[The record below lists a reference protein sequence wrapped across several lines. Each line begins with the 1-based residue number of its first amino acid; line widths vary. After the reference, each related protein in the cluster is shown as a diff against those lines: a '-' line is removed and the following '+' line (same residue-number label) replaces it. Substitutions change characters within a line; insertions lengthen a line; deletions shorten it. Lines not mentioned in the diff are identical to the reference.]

1 MNIIKLCVL
10 QLYTYSYVYITY
22 EYNMEIVLKLDRIF
36 TYLVYA
42 QHIMEMFQKFKND
55 SNFIHIWTLFIRRE
69 GYYKFI

>member
-10 QLYTYSYVYITY
+10 QLYTYVYITY

-42 QHIMEMFQKFKND
+42 QHIMEMF
-55 SNFIHIWTLFIRRE
+55 
-69 GYYKFI
+69 